1 GMTYAIVALGM
12 VLIYKGSRT
21 LNFAQPLMGL
31 FAAYVCWYFTGTPNA
46 KALGVGLGIDSGP
59 GIIRWLRYPL
69 VLFPFDVGTR
79 PRFAIAAF
87 WALVFIAFV
96 GYRLERDIMELLK
109 NSPRLVNL
117 VATIALSAAFLG
129 VTSLLFER
137 TQRQATV
144 GKSLPVLLPHGWSF
158 NIFTLP
164 VTAAYVQILVV
175 VPLVALGAAAFFKFT
190 KFGVAIRASAENRE
204 AAQL

>member
-1 GMTYAIVALGM
+1 MKDFLSFGALGVIQGMTYAIVALGM

-46 KALGVGLGIDSGP
+46 KTLGVGLGIDSGP

-117 VATIALSAAFLG
+117 
-129 VTSLLFER
+129 
-137 TQRQATV
+137 
-144 GKSLPVLLPHGWSF
+144 
-158 NIFTLP
+158 
-164 VTAAYVQILVV
+164 
-175 VPLVALGAAAFFKFT
+175 
-190 KFGVAIRASAENRE
+190 
-204 AAQL
+204 